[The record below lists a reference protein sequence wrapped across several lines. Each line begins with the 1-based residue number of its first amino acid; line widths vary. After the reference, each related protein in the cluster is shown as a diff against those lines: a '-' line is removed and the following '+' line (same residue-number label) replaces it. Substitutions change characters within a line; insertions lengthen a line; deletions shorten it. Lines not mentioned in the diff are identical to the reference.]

1 MSVTAV
7 GQAAYTFTAEAFN
20 DLVLRTHG
28 VALVDFWAEWCPPC
42 RIIGPAVEEAA
53 KQMQGKALVG
63 KVNVDEARDLAE
75 SYSIS
80 SIPTLI
86 LFKDGREVG
95 RRTGIMNTREITG
108 WIESV
113 L

>member
-1 MSVTAV
+1 MTTTIKTH
-7 GQAAYTFTAEAFN
+7 AALDLSSQAFN

-42 RIIGPAVEEAA
+42 RVLGPAVEKAA
-53 KQMQGKALVG
+53 ASLEGRALVG
-63 KVNVDEARDLAE
+63 KINVDENRELAQ

-80 SIPTLI
+80 SIPTLV
-86 LFKDGREVG
+86 LFKDGVEVA
-95 RRTGIMNTREITG
+95 RRSGILNEREIVRLV
-108 WIESV
+108 ESA